1 MTITAVIAEYN
12 PFHNGHAYQ
21 LAKARELT
29 GADYLVVIM
38 SGDFVQRGA
47 PAILDQHDR
56 AELAL
61 LGGADLILQLPCH
74 FALGSAQHFARGAV
88 SLLTALGCVDFLCF
102 GSEYGDTAPFL
113 ELADV
118 LLHEPEEY
126 RELLSGLLRNGLSFP
141 TARAQALSAYFSDS
155 ASFSSLSKEELDT
168 FLKEPNNILG
178 IEYVQAL
185 LLSQSRIRPVTIRR
199 EGSGYHEGA
208 LFTHAL
214 PSATAMR
221 NLLFSNPHKDLEL
234 SALAS
239 CMPEAVFHAFQN
251 AVASHGLLTA
261 DDFSL
266 LLAARLLTETK
277 GSLSS
282 CLDLSPD
289 LANRIL
295 RQRHACSSFSEFAMQ
310 LKTKEMTYT
319 RISRAL
325 MHLLLNQKTLYP
337 AGYNRVLGFRK
348 SAGALLKEIRRRSSL
363 PLIAKAADA
372 PRLLTGDALAAFE
385 SDIQASLFYE
395 TVRSHKTGTQF
406 VHEYT
411 KAGSVIEPAFFQ
423 QHHHLLLWNCI
434 VLHKQ
439 ENIFCICTFSCKVK
453 LHETHLTIQYKI
465 DHNMMHDVFCCSLC
479 DCFHRH
485 LLFYPIKIIYI
496 ARCITHEYLQNQCT
510 GFLYNDF

>member
-1 MTITAVIAEYN
+1 
-12 PFHNGHAYQ
+12 
-21 LAKARELT
+21 
-29 GADYLVVIM
+29 
-38 SGDFVQRGA
+38 
-47 PAILDQHDR
+47 
-56 AELAL
+56 
-61 LGGADLILQLPCH
+61 
-74 FALGSAQHFARGAV
+74 
-88 SLLTALGCVDFLCF
+88 
-102 GSEYGDTAPFL
+102 
-113 ELADV
+113 
-118 LLHEPEEY
+118 
-126 RELLSGLLRNGLSFP
+126 
-141 TARAQALSAYFSDS
+141 
-155 ASFSSLSKEELDT
+155 
-168 FLKEPNNILG
+168 
-178 IEYVQAL
+178 
-185 LLSQSRIRPVTIRR
+185 
-199 EGSGYHEGA
+199 
-208 LFTHAL
+208 
-214 PSATAMR
+214 MR

-363 PLIAKAADA
+363 PLITKAADA

-395 TVRSHKTGTQF
+395 TVRSHKTGTPF

-411 KAGSVIEPAFFQ
+411 KKLV
-423 QHHHLLLWNCI
+423 LL
-434 VLHKQ
+434 
-439 ENIFCICTFSCKVK
+439 
-453 LHETHLTIQYKI
+453 
-465 DHNMMHDVFCCSLC
+465 
-479 DCFHRH
+479 
-485 LLFYPIKIIYI
+485 
-496 ARCITHEYLQNQCT
+496 
-510 GFLYNDF
+510 

>member
-21 LAKARELT
+21 LKKARELT

-61 LGGADLILQLPCH
+61 LGGADLVLQLPCH

-102 GSEYGDTAPFL
+102 GSEHGDTAPFL

-126 RELLSGLLRNGLSFP
+126 RETLSSLLRSGLSFP
-141 TARAQALSAYFSDS
+141 LARAQALSAYFSGS
-155 ASFSSLSKEELDT
+155 ASFSSLSREELDV

-178 IEYVQAL
+178 LEYVQAL
-185 LLSQSRIRPVTIRR
+185 SLLNSRIRPVTIRR
-199 EGSGYHEGA
+199 KGSGYHDGRLLSE
-208 LFTHAL
+208 TL

-221 NLLFSNPHKDLEL
+221 NLLFAGPQKDL

-239 CMPEAVFHAFQN
+239 CMPETVFPAFQK
-251 AVASHGLLTA
+251 AVGSHGLLTA

-277 GSLSS
+277 ESL
-282 CLDLSPD
+282 CTYLDLSPD

-295 RQRHACSSFSEFAMQ
+295 RQRHACSSFSEFAMK

-319 RISRAL
+319 RISRTL
-325 MHLLLNQKTLYP
+325 MHLLLNLKTMYP
-337 AGYNRVLGFRK
+337 ASYNRVLGFRK
-348 SAGALLKEIRRRSSL
+348 SAGALLKEIGKHSSL
-363 PLIAKAADA
+363 PLLTKAADA
-372 PRLLTGDALAAFE
+372 PRLLAGDALAAFE
-385 SDIQASLFYE
+385 HDVQASLFYE
-395 TVRSHKTGTQF
+395 TVRSQKAGTPF

-411 KAGSVIEPAFFQ
+411 KKLV
-423 QHHHLLLWNCI
+423 LL
-434 VLHKQ
+434 
-439 ENIFCICTFSCKVK
+439 
-453 LHETHLTIQYKI
+453 
-465 DHNMMHDVFCCSLC
+465 
-479 DCFHRH
+479 
-485 LLFYPIKIIYI
+485 
-496 ARCITHEYLQNQCT
+496 
-510 GFLYNDF
+510 